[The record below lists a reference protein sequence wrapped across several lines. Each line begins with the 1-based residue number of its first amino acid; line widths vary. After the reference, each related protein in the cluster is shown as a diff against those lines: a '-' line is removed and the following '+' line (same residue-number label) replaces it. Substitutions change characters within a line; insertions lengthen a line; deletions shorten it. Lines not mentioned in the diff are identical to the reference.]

1 MKSGIYDITIE
12 KGSSYHISIEVQ
24 NDDNTSYDLGDYS
37 LKMQMRTRSDALILD
52 CSNYLTLIGDNKI
65 DLNIPG
71 SATKDIK
78 YTVGEYQINI
88 DITIDSFSIL
98 RGKVEFVEAITK

>member
-12 KGSSYHISIEVQ
+12 NGSTYHINIEIDN
-24 NDDNTSYDLGDYS
+24 NDGTAYDISDYT

-52 CSNYLTLIGDNKI
+52 CSNYMTLIGNNQI

-71 SATKDIK
+71 SATKDLK
-78 YTVGEYQINI
+78 YTVGEYQISI
-88 DITIDSFSIL
+88 DIAADSYSIL
-98 RGKVEFVEAITK
+98 RGAVEFTKAVTK